1 MKWWKK
7 LSVKISLFIVI
18 LALMP
23 LLVFGMLAIPRMNE
37 TLTQSIE
44 SNHFNIVENA
54 AGVISTNVARIVQ
67 NIQVISEAVGLEA
80 QLPEDQ
86 EWTLQLM
93 LKSFPEVKA
102 FSLFDGTGM
111 ERMRVSKER
120 MTLFDQ
126 GVQTKYDPDHV
137 DGTVKTSQSDRLYRD
152 QNGLLMFDGLI
163 RLINPMDP
171 GSGYL
176 LKIAIDVTQL
186 LDFMAEQY
194 RHESGILYVVDGD
207 GVILSHPDRSVV
219 LAGEKAL
226 NSSHVADFVAQKK
239 GKERLRIYENRQG
252 QRVLASAWETDHLKL
267 LVVFEALYGDAFQ
280 PIHTMT
286 QQQGILLFA
295 VLVMSLLLIVYFFS
309 KIVMPVKKL
318 ETGVDRI
325 ASGAFDVTI
334 PVTSDDE
341 MGKVTNAFNT
351 MAANLD
357 QARIE
362 EKERAWVQ
370 EGVAAVDNAIRGAVA
385 LDQLSHDIVDCVC
398 KYVNAHIGLIYIK
411 TPDDAYQYMA
421 GYATK
426 MGQPVPERFQSGEG
440 LTGQCVAEKRVGYF
454 ETFSE
459 DYLAISSTLGKTLPK
474 QLAIIPFIH
483 EESVE
488 GVIEM
493 GTIDLL
499 SDTRKFFL
507 SHIGDR
513 IGVVL
518 SSVRSRETLN
528 VVLKKTHEQNEELTQ
543 QQAELQSVNEELE
556 EQSQMLSESEAELK
570 RKHEALEQ
578 SNIELEEKSQYLESS
593 QRDMEKKNRILETL
607 KRELETK
614 ADDLA
619 ATNQYKSEFLANMSH
634 ELRTPLNSLLLLAKL
649 LCRNKEK
656 NLNEAQLESV
666 NIIYNS
672 GAELLALINEIL
684 DLSKIEAGQMNLN
697 HHPIS
702 TQGLIVGLKRQF
714 LHLAEEKGLKYHV
727 TMMPNCPNTV
737 TTDPQRMEQILKNL
751 IANAI
756 KFTDTGE
763 VSVIFSRMEYPDHPQ
778 DFIEEDGGEWIVVS
792 IKDTGIGIPQEK
804 QQVIFEAFHQIE
816 SNCARKH
823 GGTGLGLSISLKLTE
838 LLGGWLTVTSEPGK
852 GSVFQLYLPIIPPK
866 RAVDDNRIMPPESAV
881 LNTHGGAKVVTHP
894 EFADPHTQGVVSP
907 HALDETKKPTSSTR
921 RTVSGKLSRDSLL
934 PTDQNNTK
942 KPAPSPSPRSIKP
955 EKSIHDPVLPD
966 DRDKMEHSEK
976 SLLIIEDDINF
987 GKTLIQFCRERGFHC
1002 IYTPNGEEGIA
1013 LADIYQP
1020 KGILL
1025 DVRLPGL
1032 DGWGVLGRL
1041 KDAPRTRHIPV
1052 HFMSVD
1058 EPRYDAFRKGAIGY
1072 LKKPVSDD
1080 ALEAAMEKIESM
1092 IEKKMKD
1099 LLIVEDDPNQ
1109 LIAIRKLIGEGD
1121 IKIHEAQT
1129 GRAAMEALNRST
1141 FDCVILDIGLP
1152 DMSGF
1157 DLLAQLDSQQVP
1169 PIIIYTGKELTAEQE
1184 EKLQSFS
1191 QSIIIKG
1198 VRSEER
1204 LLDET
1209 SLFLHRVIQELPP
1222 PQKQMICEIHD
1233 GNRMLKG
1240 KKILIVDDDMRN
1252 VFALSKV
1259 LNDLDMEP
1267 LKAENGKKALAYLH
1281 ETEGIDMV
1289 LMDIMMPVMDGYET
1303 MREIRKEARFSKLP
1317 IIALTAKAMKQDKA
1331 DCINAGANDYLSKP
1345 VDIDHLISL
1354 MRVWLYD

>member
-7 LSVKISLFIVI
+7 LSVKISLFIFG
-18 LALMP
+18 LALLP
-23 LLVFGMLAIPRMNE
+23 LLVFGLVAIPRMNG
-37 TLTQSIE
+37 TLTKFIE
-44 SNHFNIVENA
+44 SQHLNIVKNA
-54 AGVISTNVARIVQ
+54 AGVISTNVAQMVKD
-67 NIQVISEAVGLEA
+67 IQLICDTVGLKD

-86 EWTLQLM
+86 EWTLQFM

-111 ERMRVSKER
+111 ERMRVSKDR

-137 DGTVKTSQSDRLYRD
+137 DETVKTSQSERLYRG

-163 RLINPMDP
+163 RLMNPVDP
-171 GSGYL
+171 RSGYL

-186 LDFMAEQY
+186 LDVMAEQY
-194 RHESGILYVVDGD
+194 RNESGILYVVDGD

-226 NSSHVADFVAQKK
+226 NSAYVADFVAQRK
-239 GKERLRIYENRQG
+239 GKERLRIYENRHG
-252 QRVLASAWETDHLKL
+252 KRVVASAWETDHLKL
-267 LVVFEALYGDAFQ
+267 LVVFEALYDDAFQ

-286 QQQGILLFA
+286 QQQGGLLFA
-295 VLVMSLLLIVYFFS
+295 VLVMALLLVFYFFS

-325 ASGAFDVTI
+325 ASGVFDVTI

-341 MGKVTNAFNT
+341 MGKVTKAFNA

-362 EKERAWVQ
+362 EKEQSWIQ
-370 EGVAAVDNAIRGAVA
+370 EGVTAVDNAIRGAVA
-385 LDQLSHDIVDCVC
+385 LDKLSHDIVNCVC
-398 KYVNAHIGLIYIK
+398 RYVNAHIGLIYIK
-411 TPDDAYQYMA
+411 TPDGAYRYMA

-426 MGQPVPERFQSGEG
+426 MGQPVPERFESGEG
-440 LTGQCVAEKRVGYF
+440 LTGQCVAEKRIGYF
-454 ETFSE
+454 ETFSD
-459 DYLAISSTLGKTLPK
+459 DYLIVSSTLGETLPK
-474 QLAIIPFIH
+474 ELAIIPFVH
-483 EESVE
+483 EEIVE
-488 GVIEM
+488 GVIEL
-493 GTIDLL
+493 GSIDLL
-499 SDTRKFFL
+499 SDTRKSFL

-513 IGVVL
+513 IAVVL

-528 VVLKKTHEQNEELTQ
+528 VVLEKTHEQNEELTQ
-543 QQAELQSVNEELE
+543 QQAELQSINEELE
-556 EQSQMLSESEAELK
+556 EQSQMLSASEAELK
-570 RKHEALEQ
+570 KKHEALEQ
-578 SNIELEEKSQYLESS
+578 SNIELEEKSQYLENS

-619 ATNQYKSEFLANMSH
+619 ATSQYKSEFLANMSH

-672 GAELLALINEIL
+672 GVGLLALINEIL
-684 DLSKIEAGQMNLN
+684 DLSKIEAGQMTLKY
-697 HHPIS
+697 HPLS
-702 TQGLIVGLKRQF
+702 TQGLIVSLKRQF
-714 LHLAEEKGLKYHV
+714 LHLAEEKGLKYYV
-727 TMMPNCPNTV
+727 TMMPNCPEHLTS
-737 TTDPQRMEQILKNL
+737 DLQRLEQILKNL

-756 KFTDTGE
+756 KFTEAGE
-763 VSVIFSRMEYPDHPQ
+763 VSVVFSRMESPDCPPE
-778 DFIEEDGGEWIVVS
+778 FIEEEDVEWIAVS
-792 IKDTGIGIPQEK
+792 IKDTGIGIPQKE

-816 SNCARKH
+816 SDTARKH
-823 GGTGLGLSISLKLTE
+823 GGTGLGLSISLKLTQ
-838 LLGGWLTVTSEPGK
+838 LLGGRLTVTSEAGK
-852 GSVFQLYLPIIPPK
+852 GSIFRLFLPTVPPK
-866 RAVDDNRIMPPESAV
+866 REVDDNPTPPP
-881 LNTHGGAKVVTHP
+881 KFP
-894 EFADPHTQGVVSP
+894 DPPTQGVVKVVTPTESAP
-907 HALDETKKPTSSTR
+907 SSHDIMPSNALQATKPTLPS
-921 RTVSGKLSRDSLL
+921 LSD
-934 PTDQNNTK
+934 T
-942 KPAPSPSPRSIKP
+942 P
-955 EKSIHDPVLPD
+955 EKSVNAPVLPD
-966 DRDKMEHSEK
+966 DRDEMEHSEK
-976 SLLIIEDDINF
+976 SILIIEDDLNF

-1002 IYTPNGEEGIA
+1002 IYTPNGEEGIT
-1013 LADIYQP
+1013 LADSYQP

-1041 KDAPRTRHIPV
+1041 KSAPRTRHIPV

-1058 EPRYDAFRKGAIGY
+1058 EPQYNALRKGAIGY
-1072 LKKPVSDD
+1072 LQKPVSDD
-1080 ALEAAMEKIESM
+1080 ALEVAMEKIESM
-1092 IEKKMKD
+1092 IERKMKE
-1099 LLIVEDDPNQ
+1099 LLIVEDDAKQ

-1121 IKIHEAQT
+1121 IKIHEAKT
-1129 GRAAMEALNRST
+1129 ARAAIEALNRST

-1157 DLLAQLDSQQVP
+1157 DLLAQLDPKEVP
-1169 PIIIYTGKELTAEQE
+1169 PIIIYTGKNLTAEQD

-1259 LNDLDMEP
+1259 LNDLEMET

-1289 LMDIMMPVMDGYET
+1289 LMDIMMPVMDGFET
-1303 MREIRKEARFSKLP
+1303 MREIRKEARFAKLP

-1331 DCINAGANDYLSKP
+1331 DCIEAGANDYLSKP